1 MWTWLLALIYL
12 ICLLIIFGYA
22 LVQGT
27 LAVLYL
33 KAKKKNAEKPK
44 ALIDFPIVTIQLPV
58 FNEKYVVDR
67 LIKTVVQMDY
77 PKDKLEIQILDDSTD
92 ETSEIIAKRVQEYA
106 KLGFLITHV
115 QRTNRVGF
123 KAGALAEGLTRVKG
137 EFIAIFDADFIPD
150 KDFLKKTLPHFSDL
164 KVGVVQT
171 RWEHLNRNSSLLTK
185 LQAFALDAHFS
196 VEQTG
201 RNSHHHF
208 INFNG
213 TAGIWRRETIVE
225 AGGWENDTLTEDLD
239 LSYRAQMIGWRFV
252 YLEDVHSPA
261 ELPIAIS
268 ALKNQQFRWVKGGAE
283 NVVKNGK
290 RLLFQKGLRFSD
302 RLHGITHLFN
312 SSVYLFI
319 FIMALITVPLTYAGV
334 SNPNVAIALN
344 WMALFFL
351 STLLL
356 IFYYGVSYREK
367 TRPGMKWFLFIWRFI
382 QFLTVSLGLP
392 YYNAKG
398 VMQAYMGKK
407 TAFVRTPKFN
417 TDQKENWLK
426 NAYLNKK
433 WRLETLIELILF
445 LYFLSGIVF
454 SYDYGYYGMVPFQ
467 SMLTTGYGAVLW
479 YSFKERNAA

>member
-1 MWTWLLALIYL
+1 MWTWLLALIFL

-290 RLLFQKGLRFSD
+290 RLLFQKRIKILRSPPWN
-302 RLHGITHLFN
+302 HT
-312 SSVYLFI
+312 FI
-319 FIMALITVPLTYAGV
+319 
-334 SNPNVAIALN
+334 
-344 WMALFFL
+344 
-351 STLLL
+351 
-356 IFYYGVSYREK
+356 
-367 TRPGMKWFLFIWRFI
+367 
-382 QFLTVSLGLP
+382 
-392 YYNAKG
+392 
-398 VMQAYMGKK
+398 
-407 TAFVRTPKFN
+407 
-417 TDQKENWLK
+417 
-426 NAYLNKK
+426 
-433 WRLETLIELILF
+433 
-445 LYFLSGIVF
+445 
-454 SYDYGYYGMVPFQ
+454 
-467 SMLTTGYGAVLW
+467 
-479 YSFKERNAA
+479 